1 MSEAPPPLSSDPIPD
16 ASPPIQQANP
26 RPPRLWAG
34 WIITG
39 LFAAFLF
46 FAQTA
51 QYLGTEKGEKSYSV
65 QESTLKTTAMQG
77 RMMKDFFGKF
87 LTSDT
92 QRADLNKR
100 MPEQEKA
107 TAKQTLEAVKKDAGA
122 NAQAATIALV
132 SSMKLGQEP
141 PKEAVEFLRSS
152 RNPKHRALVADPKEL
167 SSLQLAT
174 LWKVMEEGSYTQKV
188 LAASILKQVE
198 GGAKAESMIISDS
211 EVSGMGWA
219 ILIGI
224 AVLGLGVCSAA
235 LGLIMHFTGYW
246 QSRRLPLEIHE
257 ADRYAVWMAVFF
269 VLLIF
274 VPVLVISLMNA
285 TGVKW
290 DPGLKTLLPFA
301 FLTLV
306 FISLILLP
314 GKAIKISMKQVLGD
328 WKPWPRQILVGLG
341 AFTANFPLIL
351 ILAMIVMAITAPL
364 KDVLPQP
371 SHPIN
376 EMMGGGAGPYTMFF
390 AGMAAVLLAPI
401 LEELAFRGIFFPAL
415 ARVMSPLAACLIQGF
430 VFAAIHPQGLPAIPM
445 LMVIGVTGAFVAW
458 KEGSLLP
465 AMVMHAAHNF
475 TILMIGMKV
484 I

>member
-1 MSEAPPPLSSDPIPD
+1 MSEAPPPLNPE
-16 ASPPIQQANP
+16 PPLDSNPPVQQAAPERN
-26 RPPRLWAG
+26 WAG
-34 WIITG
+34 WIAVSIVS
-39 LFAAFLF
+39 FLLI
-46 FAQTA
+46 ALQTS
-51 QYLGTEKGEKSYSV
+51 QYLGTEKGERSFTA
-65 QESTLKTTAMQG
+65 QESTMKTSAMQG
-77 RMMKDFFGKF
+77 RMMKDFFGRM
-87 LTSDT
+87 LTSDK
-92 QRADLNKR
+92 QKADMEKQ
-100 MPEQEKA
+100 MPAQEKT
-107 TAKQTLEAVKKDAGA
+107 TARQALDEVKKYAGE
-122 NAQAATIALV
+122 NAQAATIAIA

-141 PKEAVEFLRSS
+141 PKEAMERLRKSP
-152 RNPKHRALVADPKEL
+152 NPKMRALVENPKEL
-167 SSLQLAT
+167 SPLQKAT
-174 LWKVMEEGSYTQKV
+174 LWEVMKTGSYSQKV
-188 LAASILKQVE
+188 LAAHTLKEVE
-198 GGAKAESMIISDS
+198 GGAKAQAMIITDE

-219 ILIGI
+219 ILIGFC
-224 AVLGLGVCSAA
+224 VLGLGVCSGA

-246 QSRRLPLEIHE
+246 KSKRLPLEFHE
-257 ADRYAVWMAVFF
+257 ADKYAVWMGVFF

-274 VPVLVISLMNA
+274 VPILVISLMNG

-290 DPGLKTLLPFA
+290 DPGLKTLLPFG

-314 GKAIKISMKQVLGD
+314 GKSIKISMRKVLGD

-351 ILAMIVMAITAPL
+351 ILAMIVMAATAPF

-376 EMMGGGAGPYTMFF
+376 EMMGSGSGPWTMFL
-390 AGMAAVLLAPI
+390 AGTAAVLLAPI

-475 TILMIGMKV
+475 TILMIGMRV